1 MLDRRLSLLIA
12 RPLQAIA
19 RRLHAAGVSANAVTV
34 AGCALGLA
42 AAVAIALQAFGLGIT
57 LMLLSR
63 LCDGVD
69 GALARLT
76 QPTDAGGFLDITLDF
91 VFYASIPL
99 AFAVADP
106 ARNGL
111 AAAALLAAFVGT
123 GTSFLAFAVIAAK
136 RQLASTDYPNKSF
149 YFLGGLT
156 EASETL
162 GFFMAM
168 CVWPEH
174 FALLAWVFAALC
186 VLTLLMRI
194 VWGWHR
200 FR

>member
-1 MLDRRLSLLIA
+1 MFDRRLSLLIA
-12 RPLQAIA
+12 RPLQAMA
-19 RRLHAAGVSANAVTV
+19 RRLHALGVGANSVTL
-34 AGCALGLA
+34 AGCALGLGA
-42 AAVAIALQAFGLGIT
+42 ATAIALQAFALAIA

-69 GALARLT
+69 GALARIT

-99 AFAVADP
+99 AFALADP

-156 EASETL
+156 EAGETL
-162 GFFMAM
+162 GFFIAM
-168 CVWPEH
+168 CVWPQH
-174 FALLAWVFAALC
+174 FAPLAWVFSALC
-186 VLTLLMRI
+186 VLTTVMRI
-194 VWGWHR
+194 GWGWRR
-200 FR
+200 FH

>member
-1 MLDRRLSLLIA
+1 MFDRRLSLLIA
-12 RPLQAIA
+12 RPLQAMA
-19 RRLHAAGVSANAVTV
+19 RRLHALGVGANSVTL
-34 AGCALGLA
+34 AGCALGLGA
-42 AAVAIALQAFGLGIT
+42 ATAIALQAFALAIA

-69 GALARLT
+69 GALARIT

-99 AFAVADP
+99 AFALADP

-156 EASETL
+156 EAGETL
-162 GFFMAM
+162 GFFIAM
-168 CVWPEH
+168 CVWPQH
-174 FALLAWVFAALC
+174 FAPLAWVFAALC
-186 VLTLLMRI
+186 VLTSVMRI
-194 VWGWHR
+194 GWGWRR
-200 FR
+200 FH

>member
-57 LMLLSR
+57 LILLSR

-123 GTSFLAFAVIAAK
+123 GTSFLAFAVIVAK

-162 GFFMAM
+162 GFL
-168 CVWPEH
+168 P
-174 FALLAWVFAALC
+174 
-186 VLTLLMRI
+186 RNS
-194 VWGWHR
+194 
-200 FR
+200 

>member
-1 MLDRRLSLLIA
+1 MFDRRLSLLIA
-12 RPLQAIA
+12 RPLQAMA
-19 RRLHAAGVSANAVTV
+19 RRLHVLGVGANSVTL
-34 AGCALGLA
+34 AGCALGLGA
-42 AAVAIALQAFGLGIT
+42 ATAIALQAFALAIA

-69 GALARLT
+69 GALARIT

-99 AFAVADP
+99 AFALADP

-123 GTSFLAFAVIAAK
+123 GTRFLAFAVIAAK
-136 RQLASTDYPNKSF
+136 RQLASTDYPHKAF

-156 EASETL
+156 EAGETL
-162 GFFMAM
+162 GFFIAM
-168 CVWPEH
+168 CVWPQH
-174 FALLAWVFAALC
+174 FAPLAWVFAALC
-186 VLTLLMRI
+186 VLTTVMRI
-194 VWGWHR
+194 GWGWRR
-200 FR
+200 FH

>member
-1 MLDRRLSLLIA
+1 MFDRRLSLLIA
-12 RPLQAIA
+12 RPLQAMA
-19 RRLHAAGVSANAVTV
+19 RRLHALGVGANSVTL
-34 AGCALGLA
+34 AGCALGLGA
-42 AAVAIALQAFGLGIT
+42 ATAIALQAFALAIA

-69 GALARLT
+69 GALARIT

-99 AFAVADP
+99 AFALADP

-156 EASETL
+156 EAGETL
-162 GFFMAM
+162 GFFIAM
-168 CVWPEH
+168 CVWPQH
-174 FALLAWVFAALC
+174 FAPLAWVFAALC
-186 VLTLLMRI
+186 VLTTVMRI
-194 VWGWHR
+194 GWGWRR
-200 FR
+200 FH

>member
-19 RRLHAAGVSANAVTV
+19 RRLHAAGVSGNAVTV

-99 AFAVADP
+99 AFAVAEP

-186 VLTLLMRI
+186 VLTLLKIGRAH
-194 VWGWHR
+194 V
-200 FR
+200 

>member
-1 MLDRRLSLLIA
+1 MFDRRLSLLIA
-12 RPLQAIA
+12 RPLQAMA
-19 RRLHAAGVSANAVTV
+19 RRLHALGVGANSVTL
-34 AGCALGLA
+34 AGCALGLGA
-42 AAVAIALQAFGLGIT
+42 ATAIALQAFALAIA

-69 GALARLT
+69 GALARIT

-99 AFAVADP
+99 AFALADP

-123 GTSFLAFAVIAAK
+123 GTSFLAFAVIAAQ

-156 EASETL
+156 EAGETL
-162 GFFMAM
+162 GFFIAM
-168 CVWPEH
+168 CVWPQH
-174 FALLAWVFAALC
+174 FAPLAWVFAALC
-186 VLTLLMRI
+186 VLTTVMRI
-194 VWGWHR
+194 GWGWRR
-200 FR
+200 FH